1 MEDLS
6 RELEKELKAHSR
18 PVPVKKKVRSELYF
32 IDDFGKMNPAA
43 WIRPLLYFLVFW
55 AFVSTSTAVVFVYL
69 FINGS
74 NVRTG
79 IVQQL
84 HIQEQTIQKLVH
96 EKEVLMA
103 RLVLSGKT
111 PGLSPDSP
119 GKTAPAPPV
128 ETIPEPVVVPAP
140 KPVEQPPAKVVEV
153 KSSAPE
159 VIAVEDVRVMTDKG
173 NGDLLVRFDI
183 KNLSDDL
190 DTVSGY
196 IFVILKPAK
205 TPVSDWLI
213 LPSVGIAGGRPAAY
227 KKGQYFSIA
236 HFKPVNFRVKTD
248 VSPDFFR
255 SVTVFVYAEGG
266 ELVKMQDILLSET
279 GE

>member
-1 MEDLS
+1 
-6 RELEKELKAHSR
+6 
-18 PVPVKKKVRSELYF
+18 VKKKVRSELYF
-32 IDDFGKMNPAA
+32 IADFGKMNPAA
-43 WIRPLLYFLVFW
+43 WIRPLLHFLIFW
-55 AFVSTSTAVVFVYL
+55 AFVSTSTAVVFVYF

-84 HIQEQTIQKLVH
+84 HLQEQTIQKLVH
-96 EKEVLMA
+96 EKEMLMA

-111 PGLSPDSP
+111 PALNPVP
-119 GKTAPAPPV
+119 PEKTAPDPQ
-128 ETIPEPVVVPAP
+128 VVPAP
-140 KPVEQPPAKVVEV
+140 KPVEQSPAEVVEV
-153 KSSAPE
+153 KPYAPE

-190 DTVSGY
+190 DNVSGY
-196 IFVILKPAK
+196 IFIILKPAN
-205 TPVSDWLI
+205 TLVPDWLI

-236 HFKPVNFRVKTD
+236 HYKPVNFRVKTD
-248 VSPDFFR
+248 VSPDSFR

-266 ELVKMQDILLSET
+266 ELVKMQDILLSEI